1 MNGVNG
7 HNGYYIQES
16 GDRIVEMLS
25 RQFIVPTLDT
35 LPTTET
41 ISWQD
46 GEYVIDFRIGE
57 LCRVL
62 VDGNYIFYR
71 LKDINNGAIWV
82 EATSADLKDYYTKKQ
97 IDDKLAQIV
106 VSGGSSVTVMTQEE
120 YDILV
125 SGDAIVSNA
134 IYFIVENNEP
144 QSLYIGTFQI
154 AKKGELDNI
163 SFPYTFPIIF

>member
-16 GDRIVEMLS
+16 GDRIVELLS
-25 RQFIVPTLDT
+25 RQFIVPTL
-35 LPTTET
+35 ET
-41 ISWQD
+41 IPTSGTTSWQD
-46 GEYVIDFRIGE
+46 GDYVVDFRIGE
-57 LCRVL
+57 FCRVL
-62 VDGNYIFYR
+62 VNEDYVFYR
-71 LKDINNGAIWV
+71 LKDINNGAVWV
-82 EATSADLKDYYTKKQ
+82 DATSADLKDYYTKKQ

-125 SGDAIVSNA
+125 SGDAVISNA

-144 QSLYIGTFQI
+144 HSLYIGTFQI
-154 AKKGELDNI
+154 AKKGELENI
-163 SFPYTFPIIF
+163 SFPYTFPITF

>member
-1 MNGVNG
+1 MNGING

-16 GDRIVEMLS
+16 GERIVEMLS
-25 RQFIVPTLDT
+25 RQFIVPTL
-35 LPTTET
+35 ET
-41 ISWQD
+41 IPTSETTSWQD
-46 GEYVIDFRIGE
+46 GDYVVDFRIGE
-57 LCRVL
+57 FCRVL
-62 VDGNYIFYR
+62 VNEDYVFYR
-71 LKDINNGAIWV
+71 LKDINNGAVWV

-154 AKKGELDNI
+154 AKKGELGNI